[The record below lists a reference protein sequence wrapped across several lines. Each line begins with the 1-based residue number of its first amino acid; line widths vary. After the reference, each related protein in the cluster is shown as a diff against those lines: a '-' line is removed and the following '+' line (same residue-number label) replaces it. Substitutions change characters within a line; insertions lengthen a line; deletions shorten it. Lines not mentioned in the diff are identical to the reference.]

1 MLYRINKKVLLILAV
16 ILILWLGGI
25 IIAPVF
31 ASSGIYWQ
39 RRIARLLYFLY
50 QPVCHQFPNRSFF
63 IHSYPFTVCV
73 RCFAVYLCGL
83 VLAVYYLFR
92 HSIKML
98 KLSSYAIIAIFPLL
112 DFILEKLNLYHNLIF
127 LRFITGGMLGFIL
140 FHLLIVGISEV
151 KKE

>member
-1 MLYRINKKVLLILAV
+1 VIYIINKKL
-16 ILILWLGGI
+16 ILILILILSFWLGGI
-25 IIAPVF
+25 VIAPVLA
-31 ASSGIYWQ
+31 ASAIYWQ
-39 RRIARLLYFLY
+39 KHIARILYFLY
-50 QPVCHQFPNRSFF
+50 QPVCHQFPQRSFYINSF
-63 IHSYPFTVCV
+63 PFTVCV

-98 KLSSYAIIAIFPLL
+98 KLSSYVIIAIFPLL

-140 FHLLIVGISEV
+140 FHFLIIGISEV
-151 KKE
+151 RKE